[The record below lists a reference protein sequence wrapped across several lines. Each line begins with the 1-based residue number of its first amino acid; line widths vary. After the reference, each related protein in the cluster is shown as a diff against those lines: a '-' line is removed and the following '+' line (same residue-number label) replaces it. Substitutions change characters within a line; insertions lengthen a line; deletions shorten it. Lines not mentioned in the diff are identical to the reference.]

1 MIGES
6 SAATASTDKSFVVDS
21 SEPSF
26 LALAAKVFW
35 GSMPARTVAIVAC
48 CPREGTTFV
57 GAALEAFL
65 LGEGKTA
72 VSLVSAE
79 RFLASAS
86 DRSSVDHWD
95 PASNQ
100 RVATAGDE
108 IVLIDCPALFF
119 SSFAIRLSPHVDGF
133 LLVIEDGARS
143 KSEIQRAAGM
153 IEAAEGRILGIIL
166 NRRRYLLPDWL
177 YSLLS

>member
-1 MIGES
+1 MIGEI
-6 SAATASTDKSFVVDS
+6 SAATANTRKSFVVDS
-21 SEPSF
+21 NESSF

-48 CPREGTTFV
+48 GPREGTTFV
-57 GAALEAFL
+57 GSALEAFL
-65 LGEGKTA
+65 SDEGKTT

-79 RFLASAS
+79 AFLASAS

-100 RVATAGDE
+100 RATTAGDE

-119 SSFAIRLSPHVDGF
+119 SSFAIRLSPRVDGF

-143 KSEIQRAAGM
+143 KSEVQRAAGM
-153 IEAAEGRILGIIL
+153 IEAAEGRILGIVL
-166 NRRRYLLPDWL
+166 NKRRYLLPDWL